1 MAASWKKVLV
11 ESADI
16 SVGTITATLAD
27 ESTGFGVNSVEVVT
41 SDTNVLKTRT
51 LQLGSNAFSNDTF
64 LTGNQNIAITGDA
77 TGSGTT
83 SITLTLGDDVVGNA
97 QLDLVDSN
105 SPSNGDILSYVTSG
119 TNGEFQWVANT
130 ASANDALITLDPG
143 AGIGAIGNFSTNQGS
158 NETLVI
164 GVDGVLE
171 DLDTL
176 GTVDAANKF
185 IVSSG
190 ANTFAYQTAAQ
201 VQATLS
207 LEVGS
212 DVQAYDAD
220 LSAIAGLSA
229 ADGNIIVGSASG
241 WVAESGD
248 TARTSLGLGTGDSPT
263 FAGLTVQGTVTT
275 LDSTN
280 VTIKDQFI
288 LLADAETPA
297 NVDGGIV
304 VVGAADT
311 VAFGWDDGEGRWA
324 IQNTGATSAMTAL
337 NPFGYMSVVTS
348 AGGDSGS
355 APSGSAKIGNMYVNT
370 TTNSEELYIYF

>member
-229 ADGNIIVGSASG
+229 ADGNIIVGSAGG

-348 AGGDSGS
+348 AAGDSGS
-355 APSGSAKIGNMYVNT
+355 APNGSAKIGNMYVNT

>member
-229 ADGNIIVGSASG
+229 ANGNIIVGSASG

>member
-130 ASANDALITLDPG
+130 ASANDAPITLDPG
-143 AGIGAIGNFSTNQGS
+143 AGIGAIGQKT
-158 NETLVI
+158 TT
-164 GVDGVLE
+164 D
-171 DLDTL
+171 
-176 GTVDAANKF
+176 
-185 IVSSG
+185 
-190 ANTFAYQTAAQ
+190 YQT
-201 VQATLS
+201 LW
-207 LEVGS
+207 
-212 DVQAYDAD
+212 D
-220 LSAIAGLSA
+220 LSC
-229 ADGNIIVGSASG
+229 
-241 WVAESGD
+241 
-248 TARTSLGLGTGDSPT
+248 
-263 FAGLTVQGTVTT
+263 
-275 LDSTN
+275 
-280 VTIKDQFI
+280 
-288 LLADAETPA
+288 
-297 NVDGGIV
+297 
-304 VVGAADT
+304 
-311 VAFGWDDGEGRWA
+311 
-324 IQNTGATSAMTAL
+324 
-337 NPFGYMSVVTS
+337 
-348 AGGDSGS
+348 
-355 APSGSAKIGNMYVNT
+355 
-370 TTNSEELYIYF
+370 

>member
-229 ADGNIIVGSASG
+229 ADGNIIVGSAGG

>member
-229 ADGNIIVGSASG
+229 ADGNIIVGSSSG

-355 APSGSAKIGNMYVNT
+355 APNGSAKIGNMYVNT

>member
-229 ADGNIIVGSASG
+229 ADGNIIVGSSSG